1 MYQQYREGWIE
12 VICGCMFAGKSEE
25 LIRRIHVLSYAKKEI
40 QIFKPQIDDRY
51 AKNEVVAHN
60 GARIPCT
67 AVKDSKE
74 LASKIAKTTE
84 VVAVDEVQFFDEG
97 MIGLCEQ
104 LASQGRRVMLVGLDL
119 DYRGEPFGI
128 MPQLIAKAEFVT
140 KLTAVCSCCGAPATR
155 TQLLIKDESAVHGN
169 AGTIIGGSESY
180 EARCRHCHTAIQG
193 RKQ

>member
-104 LASQGRRVMLVGLDL
+104 LASQGRRVMLAGSGLPRRTIWHHAAADCQSGVRYEI
-119 DYRGEPFGI
+119 DRR
-128 MPQLIAKAEFVT
+128 MQL
-140 KLTAVCSCCGAPATR
+140 LWCSCYAY
-155 TQLLIKDESAVHGN
+155 
-169 AGTIIGGSESY
+169 TIID
-180 EARCRHCHTAIQG
+180 
-193 RKQ
+193 

>member
-74 LASKIAKTTE
+74 QA
-84 VVAVDEVQFFDEG
+84 
-97 MIGLCEQ
+97 
-104 LASQGRRVMLVGLDL
+104 
-119 DYRGEPFGI
+119 
-128 MPQLIAKAEFVT
+128 
-140 KLTAVCSCCGAPATR
+140 
-155 TQLLIKDESAVHGN
+155 
-169 AGTIIGGSESY
+169 
-180 EARCRHCHTAIQG
+180 
-193 RKQ
+193 